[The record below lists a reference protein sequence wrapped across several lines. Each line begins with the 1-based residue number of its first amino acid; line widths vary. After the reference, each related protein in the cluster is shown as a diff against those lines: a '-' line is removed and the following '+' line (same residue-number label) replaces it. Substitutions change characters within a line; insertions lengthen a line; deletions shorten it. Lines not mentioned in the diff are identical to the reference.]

1 MNWTE
6 KIKIFSKYF
15 SKPLFTTFYATLFI
29 IIMSRKIFFKVRTHL
44 SIHNFGLQASPG
56 NAIEVTLFYAILL
69 LYYYTKI

>member
-6 KIKIFSKYF
+6 KVNNFSKFF

-29 IIMSRKIFFKVRTHL
+29 MSRRNFLKVRTHP